1 MIRENKMD
9 EKIKIDDTY
18 VISDLET
25 LKVLSDPFR
34 LDLLRMVAYA
44 NKVHELRTVKQ
55 LAEELELPPTKLYY
69 HVNLLEKHGL
79 ITVAETQVVSGIIE
93 KKYKVI
99 ADNIIIDKHILATE
113 EGPSD
118 EKLEGLLASIQS
130 FIDTAYQD
138 FEKSMKTNLVEK
150 LVEKEGGPPARVGAS
165 PHISGDDLLLSK
177 EQAEDFKKQFWDVY
191 EKFEKVSNENIDAK
205 NDGLF
210 YGFSI
215 IFSPLYHR
223 TKNPNIK
230 ENSENAEDE

>member
-1 MIRENKMD
+1 ME
-9 EKIKIDDTY
+9 EKFKIDNTY

-44 NKVHELRTVKQ
+44 NKASELRTVKQ
-55 LAEELELPPTKLYY
+55 LAEELDLPPTKLYY
-69 HVNLLEKHGL
+69 HINLLEKHGL

-118 EKLEGLLASIQS
+118 EKLEGLLSSIQS

-165 PHISGDDLLLSK
+165 PNISGDDLLLSK
-177 EQAEDFKKQFWDVY
+177 EQAEDFKKQILEVY
-191 EKFEKVSNENIDAK
+191 EEFEQISNKNIDAK
-205 NDGLF
+205 KDGLF

-215 IFSPLYHR
+215 IFTPLYHR
-223 TKNPNIK
+223 SKNPALDST
-230 ENSENAEDE
+230 EESTDE